1 MTEFETA
8 TLALQ
13 HVTIAGQSAATAQTF
28 WIGLG
33 QIIVA
38 LAGTIVNAFLILR
51 GFRLMST
58 EGRARAQEHAD
69 RHDETMRALEAMIRQ
84 SDIQSRALESL
95 IERTAPPKS

>member
-13 HVTIAGQSAATAQTF
+13 HVTIAGESAATAQAF

-33 QIIVA
+33 QISVA
-38 LAGTIVNAFLILR
+38 LAGTLVNAFLILR

-69 RHDETMRALEAMIRQ
+69 RHDETMRALEATIKQ
-84 SDIQSRALESL
+84 ADIQSRALESL
-95 IERTAPPKS
+95 IKRTAPPKS